1 MFSPGPRDTRLFQEW
16 GIDPED
22 EIILFMGTIYKFS
35 GLDRIIRDFPRLLS
49 RHGRAKLLIVG
60 SGEDEER
67 LKAITFETVM
77 SRNVVFGGLQHYYT
91 LPEFIRSSDVCII
104 PLVIH
109 DIFM

>member
-1 MFSPGPRDTRLFQEW
+1 MFSPGPRNSPLLQQW
-16 GIDPED
+16 GIRPED

-67 LKAITFETVM
+67 LKAITFETGM
-77 SRNVVFGGLQHYYT
+77 WRNVVFGGLQPYSA
-91 LPEFIRSSDVCII
+91 LPEIIRSSAVS
-104 PLVIH
+104 
-109 DIFM
+109 